1 MIGGKAVRTAGVTM
15 TATHAPTAR
24 PIAIYNSI
32 AQRPTHSWNAA
43 MPRQRRVASRAL
55 PAPTTNA
62 DANIRAAGTV
72 TTATNA
78 AADRRLAGTHRP
90 DDARPV
96 ADQAP
101 WSSLS
106 SIFFR

>member
-1 MIGGKAVRTAGVTM
+1 MIGGRAVRTAGVTM

-24 PIAIYNSI
+24 PIVIYNSI
-32 AQRPTHSWNAA
+32 AQRPAHSWNAV
-43 MPRQRRVASRAL
+43 MPRQRRVARRAL
-55 PAPTTNA
+55 NAPTTNA

-72 TTATNA
+72 TTRNA

-90 DDARPV
+90 DNARPV